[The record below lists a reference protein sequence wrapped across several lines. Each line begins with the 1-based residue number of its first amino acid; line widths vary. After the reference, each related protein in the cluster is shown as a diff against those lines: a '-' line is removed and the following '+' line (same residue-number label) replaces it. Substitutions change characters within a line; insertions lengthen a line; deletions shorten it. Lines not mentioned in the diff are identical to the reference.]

1 LNQNTSEFND
11 KLLGLLKAL
20 IGIIVAF
27 FIIFLFAYLLP
38 VILKIMHEPEIKS
51 LGESFLEVAEVM
63 GSVLGDI
70 IWVVFGVFVIV
81 LVVWVVVLL
90 LPAILKIST
99 WKQIRSGDE
108 ALDTLR
114 IRYAKGELTKEQY
127 IEMKKTL
134 EEL

>member
-63 GSVLGDI
+63 GSVLGDL

-81 LVVWVVVLL
+81 LVVWVVVFL

>member
-1 LNQNTSEFND
+1 MNQNTSEFND

-38 VILKIMHEPEIKS
+38 IILKIMYDPEIKS
-51 LGESFLEVAEVM
+51 LGESFLEVAEVIRT
-63 GSVLGDI
+63 VLGELL
-70 IWVVFGVFVIV
+70 WVVFGVFAIV
-81 LVVWVVVLL
+81 LVVWVVAFF
-90 LPAILKIST
+90 LPTIVKISP
-99 WKQIRSGDE
+99 WKQISNGDE

-114 IRYAKGELTKEQY
+114 MRYAKGELTKEQY

-134 EEL
+134 EEV